1 MISVQSEDFDVAT
14 EYAKLTTGDDSAGAV
29 VFFVGRVREHNDGRD
44 VTGLTLEHYPGMTE
58 RALEEIVSEA
68 RERWPVEK
76 IRVIHRVG
84 TLILGDQIVFVGVS
98 SAHRKAAFE
107 AAEFVMDYLKA
118 QAPFWKKEQTG
129 TGSVWV
135 EARSGDQ
142 QAAQRWS
149 KS

>member
-14 EYAKLTTGDDSAGAV
+14 EYADLTAGDESAGAV
-29 VFFVGRVREHNDGRD
+29 VFFVGRVREHNDGRN

-58 RALEEIVSEA
+58 RALEEIVGKA

-84 TLILGDQIVFVGVS
+84 NLVLGDQIVFVGVS
-98 SAHRKAAFE
+98 SAHRKAAFD

-129 TGSVWV
+129 AGSVWV
-135 EARSGDQ
+135 EARAVDQ